1 LVVSAITTLPAPT
14 RPGAVVDEGSWS
26 VDDAFWDKV
35 FPLLPPAPSHERG
48 GRPRSDD
55 RAIFSAIFYILRTG
69 IQWRALP
76 RGFGVAPTTVHAR
89 FQQWCADGLFARLH
103 AASLEAYDG
112 AWGIDWLWLSVDG
125 GMTKAPLGGEATGP
139 NPTDRGKGGTK
150 RSLVTD
156 ARGEVIGF
164 AVAGANRNDHL
175 LLSETLDALAA
186 PRPEPT
192 PQNPQNVCL
201 DKGYDYQ
208 SSRDALAERGYT
220 AHIRTRGEESR
231 DLRTIPGYHPRR
243 WVVERAH
250 SWLNRFRRILV
261 RWEKKAANYIA
272 MVQLACAYHTF
283 GTAAKA
289 APG

>member
-1 LVVSAITTLPAPT
+1 MNSAPTLPAPT
-14 RPGAVVDEGSWS
+14 ELGSVVDQGSWL
-26 VDDAFWDKV
+26 VDDAFWAKV
-35 FPLLPPAPSHERG
+35 VPLLPPTPSHEQG
-48 GRPRSDD
+48 GRPRADD
-55 RAIFSAIFYILRTG
+55 RAIFCAIFYILRTG

-76 RGFGVAPTTVHAR
+76 RAFGVAPTTVHAR
-89 FQQWCADGLFARLH
+89 FQQWRADGLFARLH
-103 AASLEAYDG
+103 AASLQAYDR
-112 AWGIDWLWLSVDG
+112 AWGIDWLWLSADG

-150 RSLVTD
+150 RSLLTD
-156 ARGEVIGF
+156 ARGEVLGF

-175 LLSETLDALAA
+175 LLPETLDALAV

-192 PQNPQNVCL
+192 PHNPQNVCL

-220 AHIRTRGEESR
+220 AHIRTRGEERR
-231 DLRTIPGYHPRR
+231 DLRTIPGYRPRR

-272 MVQLACAYHTF
+272 MIQLACAWHTF
-283 GTAAKA
+283 GTAAKP
-289 APG
+289 APK